1 MESINQACELAEAFT
16 ASRKAYH
23 TTRGRFIAALASG
36 REELI
41 VSAHLDALQAFNVS
55 ELDHRRLMGARP

>member
-1 MESINQACELAEAFT
+1 MKSIEQARELAKKAE

-23 TTRGRFIAALASG
+23 TARGRFIAALASG
-36 REELI
+36 SEEQI
-41 VSAHLDALQAFNVS
+41 VPAHLDALQAFNVS